1 MIHVP
6 AGTAPAQS
14 RLTSTLRVS
23 TVYANN
29 RMELKPLGNTGV
41 MVPEIGLG
49 TWKYTGGDAPLRRGI
64 ELGAFLIDTAEM
76 YRTEEAVGRAVRG
89 MRDRVF
95 IATKVLGRHLR
106 YDEVLR
112 AAEQSLRLLD
122 IDRIDLYQVHWPNSR
137 VPIEETMRA
146 MQHLLDRGLVRYV
159 GVSNF
164 SVQQLAGAQAA
175 MPHHPVVSN
184 QVLYNLQRRN
194 IEKDLL
200 PYCQRNDVTVL
211 AYTPLADGDL
221 APASANPSGKASGL
235 RRAAG
240 RLTGRSRQL
249 DALCSVARECGKT
262 PAQVALNWCL
272 SRPNVIA
279 IPKSNS
285 VARTEENCGASGW
298 RLTPAQ
304 LEQLDRAFPL

>member
-1 MIHVP
+1 
-6 AGTAPAQS
+6 
-14 RLTSTLRVS
+14 
-23 TVYANN
+23 
-29 RMELKPLGNTGV
+29 MELKPLGNTGV

-49 TWKYTGGDAPLRRGI
+49 TWKYTGGDVPLQRGI

-76 YRTEEAVGRAVRG
+76 YRTEDAVGRAVKG

-146 MQHLLDRGLVRYV
+146 MEHLVDRGLVRYV

-164 SVQQLAGAQAA
+164 SVQQLADAQAA
-175 MPHHPVVSN
+175 MPRYPVVSN

-194 IEKDLL
+194 IERDLL

-221 APASANPSGKASGL
+221 APTPTDSGGKVSGL

-240 RLTGRSRQL
+240 RLTSRSRQL
-249 DALCSVARECGKT
+249 DTLRAVARECDKT
-262 PAQVALNWCL
+262 PAQVALNWCV

-304 LEQLDRAFPL
+304 LEQLDRAFPR